1 MTETHGTA
9 TVAGE
14 AATVETVMNYSSEA
28 GGPIGY
34 YFYEPEVREN
44 FRPAGQDRRS
54 VLVEDAWPQADR
66 LSADVEGFEVH
77 PFEGGFDAFENDE
90 TVRDAFYP
98 QAVDFVK
105 RHTGARQ
112 VVVFDHTLRRK
123 RSQDIRTQTEVQR
136 PVVFLAHCDFT
147 PRSGPQRVRD
157 IMGGEADALLAR
169 RVAFYNVW
177 KPLYDPVEEF
187 PLGLCDARSVPDD
200 DFLVMHLKYRDRD
213 GEIYTLRHSSGHRW
227 RYFPGMAPDQALL
240 LKTYDSETDG
250 RARFMGHSAFDDP
263 NSPPDR
269 KPRQSIEIR
278 TMAFF

>member
-1 MTETHGTA
+1 MSGMEQVKTTTA
-9 TVAGE
+9 DEGF
-14 AATVETVMNYSSEA
+14 VETTMNYSSED

-34 YFYEPEVREN
+34 YFYEPEMREN
-44 FRPAGQDRRS
+44 YRPAGHDRRS
-54 VLVEDAWPQADR
+54 VRVYDGWPQADSF
-66 LSADVEGFEVH
+66 SADVEGFEIR
-77 PFEGGFDAFENDE
+77 PFDPSFDGFEDDDV
-90 TVRDAFYP
+90 VRRDFYP

-105 RHTGARQ
+105 RHTGARM

-136 PVVFLAHCDFT
+136 PVVFLAHSDFT

-157 IMGGEADALLAR
+157 IMGGQADDLLSR

-187 PLGLCDARSVPDD
+187 PLGLCDARTVPED
-200 DFLVMHLKYRDRD
+200 DFLIMHLKYKDRD
-213 GEIYTLRHSSGHRW
+213 GEIYTLRYSPDHRW
-227 RYFPGMAPDQALL
+227 VYFPRMTPDRALL

-250 RARFMGHSAFDDP
+250 RARFMGHSAFADP
-263 NSPPDR
+263 SSPAQP